1 MSGWVIVSKKLLDN
15 QNEIMLVETIA
26 NIARRKRSKTEKIL
40 GVVTDVVYYSVKF
53 AVLKTVFG

>member
-1 MSGWVIVSKKLLDN
+1 MSGWVIVSQQLLGN
-15 QNEIMLVETIA
+15 QNEMMLAPAIA

-40 GVVTDVVYYSVKF
+40 GVVTDVVYYTVKF